1 MDYIQAVSAVL
12 DDFYDSQRAKAGKY
26 ATFLWLGIGVYHFAT
41 SDVASFLTWQAAVY
55 FIGGMFAAALIFGGI
70 FYLLQRGITKVLLKI
85 VNRPSP
91 AIAIVI
97 ISIGII
103 LMAIEA
109 VLIFVISGWIISN
122 LLFSESEK
130 PQKAWTI
137 LEFQMPNGEK
147 AEMTFHNPSFPEA
160 TLTDCNNALVIAKSD
175 YVQTAIETAPALK
188 EAQFIG
194 ARCEVSKDDPFKPK

>member
-130 PQKAWTI
+130 PQKAWT
-137 LEFQMPNGEK
+137 
-147 AEMTFHNPSFPEA
+147 
-160 TLTDCNNALVIAKSD
+160 NNALAIAKSD

>member
-1 MDYIQAVSAVL
+1 M

-91 AIAIVI
+91 AVAII
-97 ISIGII
+97 ITSIGIV

-109 VLIFVISGWIISN
+109 VVIFLISGWIVFN
-122 LLFSESEK
+122 LLF
-130 PQKAWTI
+130 
-137 LEFQMPNGEK
+137 
-147 AEMTFHNPSFPEA
+147 
-160 TLTDCNNALVIAKSD
+160 
-175 YVQTAIETAPALK
+175 
-188 EAQFIG
+188 
-194 ARCEVSKDDPFKPK
+194 